1 MTYASAGLI
10 QATDYNNLAWGGTQG
25 TYTAVTKNIA
35 YVMGVGAG
43 AVGYGQTVTAINTV
57 AAAATVTATQWS
69 GLLTLLNGALGHQS
83 GAGAQLSGNYTAGQT
98 ITYFANVA
106 TAVTT
111 INTNAALYS
120 AQGATTTGANFDAT
134 VSSTT
139 GLSSYTVNRVVT
151 FASADAARYFFN
163 AGGQLNL
170 RLSTVNSADSGA
182 ENSFARLVTGLGGVG
197 FKNTTNTGRTGSGI
211 TLNTNNTALGY
222 RTNVLNT
229 PATIVQVTDTT
240 ASYTASTGYLQVY
253 TSSSD
258 TTNGSNG
265 LNVVFRTVFTVAD
278 KNWNDTL
285 SLTYRMAVDVVYPE
299 STYLTTNSWGTP
311 TIS

>member
-1 MTYASAGLI
+1 
-10 QATDYNNLAWGGTQG
+10 
-25 TYTAVTKNIA
+25 
-35 YVMGVGAG
+35 MGVGSG
-43 AVGYGQTVTAINTV
+43 AVGYGQTITAINTV
-57 AAAATVTATQWS
+57 AGAATVTATQWS

-83 GAGAQLSGNYTAGQT
+83 GAGALLSGNYTAGQT

-120 AQGATTTGANFDAT
+120 AQGSTLTGANFDTAI
-134 VSSTT
+134 SSTT
-139 GLSSYTVNRVVT
+139 GLSTTIDRTVT

-170 RLSTVNSADSGA
+170 RLSAINSADSGS
-182 ENSFARLVTGLGGVG
+182 ENSFGRLVTGLGGVG
-197 FKNTTNTGRTGSGI
+197 FRNTTNTGRTGSGI

-222 RTNVLNT
+222 RTNILNT

-240 ASYTASTGYLQVY
+240 SSYTASTGYIQVY
-253 TSSSD
+253 TSSGD

-265 LNVVFRTVFTVAD
+265 TTVVFRTVFSIAD
-278 KNWNDTL
+278 KTWDDAL